1 MSTNELHEANR
12 RRWNAATNGW
22 KKRTDERGI
31 WKNCHRDPSLVLT
44 PSELSLLEGVRG
56 KSVCV
61 LGSGDNEVVFALAGM
76 GADVT
81 SIDISERQLET
92 ARGRA
97 DLLDLNVSF
106 LRADIADLSALES
119 NGFDFVY
126 TGGHVSVWL
135 SDINERYL
143 EAVRILKPGCL
154 FIVNDYHP
162 FRRIWKEGSKQLILE
177 YSYFERGPF
186 EYLSDEGLP
195 QFEFHW
201 TVADHISALLSAGC
215 ELLRIEEIG
224 EENDEWNDTELK
236 GLPQRMLFVGR
247 KGSSDPANSD
257 RAERDEPDSIAGGD
271 DTK

>member
-12 RRWNAATNGW
+12 RRWNAAANGW

-31 WKNCHRDPSLVLT
+31 WKECHRDPSLVLT

-81 SIDISERQLET
+81 SVDVSERQLEI
-92 ARGRA
+92 ARERA
-97 DLLDLNVSF
+97 GSLGLKVTF
-106 LRADIADLSALES
+106 LRADIADLSAVES
-119 NGFDFVY
+119 SRFDYVY
-126 TGGHVSVWL
+126 TGGHISVWL
-135 SDINERYL
+135 SDIHRFYS
-143 EAVRILKPGCL
+143 EAVRILKKGCL

-162 FRRIWKEGSKQLILE
+162 FRRIWKEGSRQPILE

-186 EYLSDEGLP
+186 EYRSEDGLP

-201 TVADHISALLSAGC
+201 TVADHVSALLSAGC

-224 EENDEWNDTELK
+224 EGSDDWNCTNLE
-236 GLPQRMLFVGR
+236 GLPQYLLLVGKKR
-247 KGSSDPANSD
+247 
-257 RAERDEPDSIAGGD
+257 
-271 DTK
+271 